1 MRLLWPLNVKH
12 LKSDYHNM
20 NKTLLFFLFV
30 LTAVPSLFAQQE
42 KIYSYHSDIVIN
54 KDASMLV
61 TETIKVKA
69 MGIDIRRGIYRDF
82 PTTYND
88 AYGNKVVVDMD
99 IIGVYRDGQVED
111 YHTENHDNGIRIYAG
126 NKNVYLD
133 PGDYT
138 YKIIYKTNRQLGFF
152 GDHDELYWNV
162 TGNGWVFPIENVSAE
177 ITLPENV
184 PAGELKY
191 YGYTGRQGSREKALK
206 SHISGA
212 GTVSYETTRP
222 LGSYEGLTIVL
233 EFPKGIVTEPE
244 GLQKLGYFA
253 QDNLSEIIGL
263 IGLLVIFFYY
273 ITVWNKV
280 GKDPDKDVIVP
291 LFTPP
296 DNLSPAAVRYIS
308 RMGFDN
314 NAFTAAIINMAVKGY
329 LKIKETDGKY
339 SLLRLKTDTS
349 ALSNEEKE
357 IAGKLSFSK
366 NAAGS
371 DQVEDAL
378 KKLDSLKNSNS
389 PIARTISGAISSVIQ
404 SKLKAM
410 PRQEQLPG
418 QEYELE
424 LKNTNHSIFSSA
436 INALKKELKTSY
448 EKTYFITNRKQF
460 VIGAVISFLFL
471 LLSISMGHGEQ
482 VFLLVWI
489 SIWSLGVGAL
499 LINLLRTW
507 KRLFSGGKIKA
518 SLIGTVIFSS
528 LFALPFVIGEIAG
541 IYFFYSSGSFLSG
554 IIVGVIIFLNV
565 LFYHLLKAPTLLGRK
580 VLDKIEGFRM
590 YLATAEKD
598 RLNYFTP
605 VEKTPELFEKYL
617 PFAFA
622 LGVEQKWSEQF
633 SDVLAKAALEQN
645 YSPSFYSGAG
655 WSGFDAS
662 GFASSFGSSFSGAI
676 SSSSTAPG
684 SSSGSGGSSGGG
696 GGGGGGGG
704 W

>member
-1 MRLLWPLNVKH
+1 MK
-12 LKSDYHNM
+12 
-20 NKTLLFFLFV
+20 KTLLLTFFL
-30 LTAVPSLFAQQE
+30 LTSVSSLFSQQE
-42 KIYSYHSDIVIN
+42 KIYSYNSDIVIN

-61 TETIKVKA
+61 TETIKVRA
-69 MGIDIRRGIYRDF
+69 LGIDIKRGIYRDF
-82 PTTYND
+82 PTTYED
-88 AYGNKVVVDMD
+88 AYGNKIVVDMD
-99 IIGVYRDGQVED
+99 IVGVYRDGQPED
-111 YHTENHDNGIRIYAG
+111 YHTEYQDNGIRIYAG
-126 NKNVYLD
+126 NKDVYLD
-133 PGDYT
+133 EGDYT

-162 TGNGWVFPIENVSAE
+162 TGNGWVFPIENVSAT
-177 ITLPENV
+177 ITLPGNV
-184 PAGELKY
+184 PSGELKY
-191 YGYTGRQGSREKALK
+191 YGYTGRQGSREKDLT
-206 SHISGA
+206 SHTSGS
-212 GTVSYETTRP
+212 GMVTYETTRP

-263 IGLLVIFFYY
+263 IGLLFIFLYY

-280 GKDPDKDVIVP
+280 GKDPDKDVIIP

-296 DNLSPAAVRYIS
+296 DNLSPSAVRYIR

-314 NAFTAAIINMAVKGY
+314 NAFTAAVIDMAVKGY

-339 SLLRLKTDTS
+339 SLIRLKSDTS
-349 ALSNEEKE
+349 ALSTEEKR
-357 IAGKLSFSK
+357 IAEKLSFSK
-366 NAAGS
+366 TTAGS
-371 DQVEDAL
+371 MQAEDAL
-378 KKLDSLKNSNS
+378 KQLNGFKNSNNFF
-389 PIARTISGAISSVIQ
+389 ARKISGAITTAIQ
-404 SKLKAM
+404 NKLRTV
-410 PRQEQLPG
+410 PREEQSPDE
-418 QEYELE
+418 EYELE
-424 LKNTNHSIFSSA
+424 LKNTNHTIFSSA
-436 INALKKELKTSY
+436 ISALKKELKTSY

-460 VIGAVISFLFL
+460 IIGAVISFIFL
-471 LLSISMGHGEQ
+471 VLSISMGHGEQ
-482 VFLLVWI
+482 VFMLVWI

-507 KRLFSGGKIKA
+507 KRLFSGGKIRA
-518 SLIGTVIFSS
+518 SLIGTAIFSS

-554 IIVGVIIFLNV
+554 IIVGIIIFLNV

-590 YLATAEKD
+590 YLSTAEKD
-598 RLNYFTP
+598 RLNYLTP

-622 LGVEQKWSEQF
+622 LNVEQKWSEQF

-645 YSPSFYSGAG
+645 YSPSWYSGTS
-655 WSGFDAS
+655 WNGFDAS
-662 GFASSFGSSFSGAI
+662 GFTSSFGSSFSGAI
-676 SSSSTAPG
+676 SSSSSAPG

>member
-1 MRLLWPLNVKH
+1 MK
-12 LKSDYHNM
+12 
-20 NKTLLFFLFV
+20 KTLLLV
-30 LTAVPSLFAQQE
+30 LLVLAAVPSIFAQQE

-54 KDASMLV
+54 KDASMIV

-69 MGIDIRRGIYRDF
+69 LGIDIRRGIFRDF
-82 PTTYND
+82 PTTYED

-99 IIGVYRDGQVED
+99 IIGVYRDGQPED
-111 YHTENHDNGIRIYAG
+111 YHTEYHDNGVSIYAG
-126 NKNVYLD
+126 NKDVYLD

-162 TGNGWVFPIENVSAE
+162 TGNGWVFPMENVSAA

-191 YGYTGRQGSREKALK
+191 YGYTGIQGSREKALA

-212 GTVSYETTRP
+212 GMVTYETTRP

-233 EFPKGIVTEPE
+233 EFPKGIVAEPA

-263 IGLLVIFFYY
+263 IGLLVIFLYY

-280 GKDPDKDVIVP
+280 GKDPDKDVIIP

-308 RMGFDN
+308 RMGYDN
-314 NAFTAAIINMAVKGY
+314 NAFTAAVINMAVKGY
-329 LKIKETDGKY
+329 IKIRETDGKY
-339 SLLRLKTDTS
+339 SLIRLKSDTS
-349 ALSNEEKE
+349 ALSTEEKR
-357 IAGKLSFSK
+357 IAEKLSFSK
-366 NAAGS
+366 TAGDS
-371 DQVEDAL
+371 VQVEDAL
-378 KKLDSLKNSNS
+378 KQLNTYTNSNNFF
-389 PIARTISGAISSVIQ
+389 AKKISGAITSVIQ
-404 SKLKAM
+404 NKLKTI
-410 PRQEQLPG
+410 PRKEQSPG
-418 QEYELE
+418 EEYELE
-424 LKNTNHSIFSSA
+424 LKNTNHTIFSSA
-436 INALKKELKTSY
+436 ISSLKKELKTSY

-460 VIGAVISFLFL
+460 VIGAVISFVFI

-482 VFLLVWI
+482 VFMLAWI

-507 KRLFSGGKIKA
+507 KRLFAGGKFKA
-518 SLIGTVIFSS
+518 SLIGTAIFSS

-541 IYFFYSSGSFLSG
+541 IYLFYSSGSFLSG
-554 IIVGVIIFLNV
+554 IIVGIIIFLNV

-590 YLATAEKD
+590 YLSTAEKD

-622 LGVEQKWSEQF
+622 LNVEQKWSEQF

-645 YSPSFYSGAG
+645 YSPAWYSGAG
-655 WSGFDAS
+655 WNGFDAS
-662 GFASSFGSSFSGAI
+662 GFTSSFGSSFSGAI